1 MFVSIKGSPYA
12 RFRRALEVG
21 RLPIVYAAAA
31 ELPRIDLLDALEI
44 LALIAEQDPERY
56 PRAAGR
62 WIGRFALERRPAGI
76 GEVRIALAACELLPS
91 HPAEALGVLRRLAG

>member
-1 MFVSIKGSPYA
+1 VFVSIKGSPYA

-31 ELPRIDLLDALEI
+31 ELGRIDLADALEI

-62 WIGRFALERRPAGI
+62 FIGRFALERGPAHI
-76 GEVRIALAACELLPS
+76 AELRIALAACELLPS
-91 HPAEALGVLRRLAG
+91 HSAEALAVLRRLVG